1 MMTTVNIRSD
11 PMVTWECAK
20 QVQVSSELFGMRNA
34 CALHFKEVKKNI
46 ETESLTETWNVMQ
59 VVKFFNFQV
68 GIISLDSQDP
78 RILEMC
84 KKCRRPCHWTI
95 YQELCQLIIRAVQ
108 SLLSIVL
115 DNVPFRHHGDH

>member
-1 MMTTVNIRSD
+1 MMTTVNIHSD
-11 PMVTWECAK
+11 PMATWECAK
-20 QVQVSSELFGMRNA
+20 QVQASSELFRMRNA
-34 CALHFKEVKKNI
+34 CALHFREVKKNI

-59 VVKFFNFQV
+59 IVKFLNFQV

-84 KKCRRPCHWTI
+84 EGHATGRFIRS
-95 YQELCQLIIRAVQ
+95 CQLIIRAVQ

-115 DNVPFRHHGDH
+115 DNVPFRHCGDH